1 MKNELGNVILITRDC
16 KNKKL
21 FEIVENNNKYS
32 LLFLEWNYAEKP
44 WDYVDPIIVD
54 KSFKTCLKKLCEIL
68 SKIGEAK

>member
-44 WDYVDPIIVD
+44 WIM
-54 KSFKTCLKKLCEIL
+54 
-68 SKIGEAK
+68 